1 MKRHEK
7 NNLLFMICARAG
19 SKGVKGKNI
28 RDFCGKPLVAYTV
41 AAIELFRERFSKE
54 FDQIVLAVNTDSEL
68 LVQQMEK
75 LRVKY
80 VFISRTDEL
89 AGDMVSKKDVI
100 RDTLIKC
107 EEKTDL
113 VFDIVVDLD
122 LTSPM
127 RTIEDIAG
135 IIKCLEE
142 DEKADIV
149 FSVTEARRSPYFN
162 LVSQKEDGYYRPVIE
177 TQFVARQQCPQCFD
191 MNASIYAYRRAYAL
205 RDGTFPRNALI
216 WTMKDM
222 GVIDIDSEED
232 LKLMEVI
239 GRHFFGSKREYQ
251 DIYMWVNDRENNGEK
266 LK

>member
-1 MKRHEK
+1 MKRHEN

-19 SKGVKGKNI
+19 SKGVKGKNT

-41 AAIELFRERFSKE
+41 AAVDLFKKRFSKE
-54 FDQIVLAVNTDSEL
+54 FDQIVLAVNTDSEM
-68 LVQQMEK
+68 LVQQLEI
-75 LRVKY
+75 LQIEY
-80 VFISRTDEL
+80 IYIPRTDEL

-100 RDTLIKC
+100 KDTLIKC
-107 EEKTDL
+107 EKKTNL

-127 RTIEDIAG
+127 RTVEDIAG
-135 IIKCLEE
+135 IIECLEK
-142 DEKADIV
+142 DKNADIV
-149 FSVTEARRSPYFN
+149 FSVTESRRSPYFN

-177 TQFVARQQCPQCFD
+177 TQFVARQQCPECFD

-205 RDGTFPRNALI
+205 RNDTFPRNALI
-216 WTMKDM
+216 WKMKDM

-239 GRHFFGSKREYQ
+239 GRYLFEGRREYQ
-251 DIYMWVNDRENNGEK
+251 DIYMWVNDRGGYRE
-266 LK
+266 